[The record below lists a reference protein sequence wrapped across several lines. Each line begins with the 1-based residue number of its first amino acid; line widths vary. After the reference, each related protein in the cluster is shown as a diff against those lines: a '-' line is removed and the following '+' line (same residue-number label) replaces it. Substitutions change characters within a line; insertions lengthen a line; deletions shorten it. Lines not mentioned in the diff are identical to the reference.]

1 MQSSDAN
8 LQHPR
13 RATPK
18 EYAMFP
24 IPPAVPTNTV
34 NGTSGNDTV
43 HIAKASGLA
52 GLMGLYEVTVNGQ
65 TQLMTKAQLENTD
78 FQLGEGNDV
87 LVVDANVTADITA
100 HGGGGNDH
108 LDGGAG
114 NDVLAG
120 GLGNDWLDGGRGN
133 DLLRGGR
140 GNDVLIGGPGF
151 DLKIGGPGRD
161 WILP

>member
-1 MQSSDAN
+1 MEPSDAN
-8 LQHPR
+8 LHHRVASPH
-13 RATPK
+13 PK

-24 IPPAVPTNTV
+24 IPPAGPTNTV

-78 FQLGEGNDV
+78 FQLGAGNDT

-100 HGGGGNDH
+100 HGGCGDDVMVGGQGDDH
-108 LDGGAG
+108 SAAA
-114 NDVLAG
+114 VATTSS
-120 GLGNDWLDGGRGN
+120 
-133 DLLRGGR
+133 
-140 GNDVLIGGPGF
+140 PAAAATTT
-151 DLKIGGPGRD
+151 
-161 WILP
+161 